1 MKKKLKAMVK
11 EAKSEKEH
19 KGGDFMEE
27 EMSEPQHK
35 GESKKEVVKKEF
47 GTEARAAKVAKMLKK

>member
-1 MKKKLKAMVK
+1 MVK